1 MPGRLGSGLK
11 ALKMNQDYE
20 KISPTAVLV
29 AGLRAK
35 YTDMPYAKEV
45 YKAVRQITKPYFS
58 IRTPSFVSH
67 LARFAPRS
75 INRVVFFESRYLSVD
90 ETLRNSAKGYAVV
103 EIAAGLSAR
112 GLQWSRNN
120 PIYIE
125 TDLPGMLSIK
135 QRVFN
140 KVLGGTGASQNPNHH
155 FYPLNALD
163 YNDWDRLGK
172 EFFDE
177 KKSGIAVIHEGLASY
192 LSREEKEKL
201 RYNIKKF
208 FENYSSSGI
217 WITPDFYPYQAADKT
232 WIVKLVERR
241 VEQRTGRRYD
251 HFFAGHKEVVEFLTQ
266 GGFQVVFSDSTSVL
280 ERLTCIGKM
289 HLDEEKV
296 KKALKRF
303 IVYSALSNDPSGM

>member
-1 MPGRLGSGLK
+1 MSGRLGSGLE
-11 ALKMNQDYE
+11 ALKMIQDYE

-35 YTDMPYAKEV
+35 YTDMPYAKEI
-45 YKAVRQITKPYFS
+45 YKAAKQITEPFFP
-58 IRTPSFVSH
+58 IRTPSFASH

-103 EIAAGLSAR
+103 EIASGLSAR
-112 GLQWSRNN
+112 GLQSAGNN
-120 PIYIE
+120 SIYIE

-140 KVLGGTGASQNPNHH
+140 KVLGDTGASQNPNHH

-172 EFFDE
+172 KFFGG

-192 LSREEKEKL
+192 LSRKEKGEL
-201 RYNIKKF
+201 RDNIKKF
-208 FENYSSSGI
+208 FEHYSSSGI
-217 WITPDFYPYQAADKT
+217 WITPDFYPYQSADKT

-251 HFFAGHKEVVEFLTQ
+251 HFFAGYKEVVEFLTQ
-266 GGFQVVFSDSTSVL
+266 GGFQVISSDSTSIL

-303 IVYSALSNDPSGM
+303 IVYSALSNGSSAM